1 MLEPVKTLSSFEGK
15 EIRGAE
21 WVGHEVGARS

>member
-1 MLEPVKTLSSFEGK
+1 MLEPVKTLPSFEGK

-21 WVGHEVGARS
+21 WVGH